1 MVTGKKG
8 VVYGFR
14 PFGAWGEDGTIYY
27 FGRTRQGWLQD
38 IDPGSNE
45 DLLKAVL
52 IRRLKLAGLNK
63 PMKMLFWLRVVEGDI
78 QRVWAGIVDHLK
90 GNFFLDRAPGKRTP
104 LITQHLWVGDNWF
117 SVKNMGQNDFSEW
130 CGEVIEKEVQRAR
143 QTARYDAALRAA
155 HSVAAR
161 AYPQHYAVSHVS
173 GMLEEM

>member
-117 SVKNMGQNDFSEW
+117 SVKNMGEDEFTEW
-130 CGEVIEKEVQRAR
+130 CAEVIQKEVQRAEQR
-143 QTARYDAALRAA
+143 VRYDAARRANLTA
-155 HSVAAR
+155 AAR
-161 AYPQHYAVSHVS
+161 ANPQQYAVSDVTE
-173 GMLEEM
+173 MLAEM